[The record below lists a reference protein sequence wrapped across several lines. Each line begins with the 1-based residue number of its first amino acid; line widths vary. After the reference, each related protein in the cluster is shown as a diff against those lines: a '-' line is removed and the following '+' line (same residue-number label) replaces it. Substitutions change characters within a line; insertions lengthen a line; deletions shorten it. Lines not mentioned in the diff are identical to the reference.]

1 MMMMMMMM
9 MIMMMMVMSRSSH
22 HAELGIYNDNT
33 NPLIAFVTPLWRIIL
48 SPTQPVI
55 DLIL

>member
-9 MIMMMMVMSRSSH
+9 VVMVTSRSLP

-33 NPLIAFVTPLWRIIL
+33 NPLIAFDTPLWRIIP
-48 SPTQPVI
+48 SPTRPVI